1 MDERA
6 YRYRVYSVHPLS
18 RPWVVRDHRVQEL
31 RNKNAEVLI
40 TFQKEMV
47 KGRTPKIII
56 QRFVSEP
63 SFLIMK

>member
-1 MDERA
+1 M
-6 YRYRVYSVHPLS
+6 
-18 RPWVVRDHRVQEL
+18 QEL